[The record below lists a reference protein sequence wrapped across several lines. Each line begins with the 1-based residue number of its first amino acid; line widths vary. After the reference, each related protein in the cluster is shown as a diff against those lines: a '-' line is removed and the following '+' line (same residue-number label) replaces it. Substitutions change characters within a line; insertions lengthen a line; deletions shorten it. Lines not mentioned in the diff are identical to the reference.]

1 MDSIILAGGFAKR
14 MWPLTKNKPKQLL
27 DVAGKPMLSHVI
39 DSLTKI
45 SPNRIIVSV
54 NSFFESQFKSYLSS
68 HDLPSNV
75 ELYVEK
81 SSSEEEKL
89 GALGALDLLFKEF
102 SIKGPVFIAGGDNLS
117 NFNLRD
123 MVSVFEET
131 KKDVIGLYD
140 VEDINLAKFALKNSI
155 KDFEFFV
162 GIPGTIGGA
171 VKMNAGC
178 YGSQTSD
185 NLKRIL
191 VLNSQGRVQ
200 YIDLKEL
207 NLEYRS
213 SKLDKKSIILQ
224 ADFNFDHSTYDEI
237 LKKNNYIK
245 LKRENTQP
253 LKEKTSGSTFKNPPD
268 KFAAELI
275 EKVGCKGL
283 KVGDASVSNIHANF
297 IINNGTATAT
307 DIEKLGKKVIKRV
320 KEEFGISLEW
330 EIKILGK

>member
-102 SIKGPVFIAGGDNLS
+102 SINGPVFIAGGDNLS
-117 NFNLRD
+117 NFNLSD

-140 VEDINLAKFALKNSI
+140 VEDINLAKLY
-155 KDFEFFV
+155 
-162 GIPGTIGGA
+162 GIA
-171 VKMNAGC
+171 
-178 YGSQTSD
+178 
-185 NLKRIL
+185 
-191 VLNSQGRVQ
+191 
-200 YIDLKEL
+200 DLKADQIVNFIEKPSAPPSTLAATAYWLLSKDGISNFLEYL
-207 NLEYRS
+207 NLGGDRDA
-213 SKLDKKSIILQ
+213 LG
-224 ADFNFDHSTYDEI
+224 NF
-237 LKKNNYIK
+237 LAWNV
-245 LKRENTQP
+245 KRN
-253 LKEKTSGSTFKNPPD
+253 D
-268 KFAAELI
+268 
-275 EKVGCKGL
+275 VR
-283 KVGDASVSNIHANF
+283 SVSF
-297 IINNGTATAT
+297 RGTWF
-307 DIEKLGKKVIKRV
+307 DIGDLSSYEDAQNWL
-320 KEEFGISLEW
+320 SD
-330 EIKILGK
+330 